1 VAAVTNGSYHQAD
14 SQSLKAIS
22 KTINLHFTVVTSYT
36 EVSAL
41 FAAAAAL
48 FLVAGALISV
58 MWFGR
63 VV

>member
-1 VAAVTNGSYHQAD
+1 VT
-14 SQSLKAIS
+14 K
-22 KTINLHFTVVTSYT
+22 YT
-36 EVSAL
+36 EVTAL
-41 FAAAAAL
+41 FAVAAAL